1 MKFSLFEL
9 ILKISPK
16 MILKIKQFVCVFVS
30 KQSKEHRCARDYGVP
45 HIKKKKEEEAKLWIL
60 FYFIK
65 RQM

>member
-1 MKFSLFEL
+1 
-9 ILKISPK
+9 

-45 HIKKKKEEEAKLWIL
+45 HLKKEEAKLWIL